1 MSAGA
6 GAWLT
11 DARLVIAMALHEL
24 RRRKSLAVISVLTL
38 VILGL
43 YGWGTSEILG
53 DLTSGPAAE
62 ALPAE
67 ETARGA
73 GFIML
78 GIAVFLTFSLA
89 SVLAI
94 FTTMSAIRGDA
105 EQGLLQPVL
114 VRPVARSAVVIGRIA
129 AATLVGLVY
138 VAVVVGIASL
148 LTELAGGEAPGNLP
162 AVIGALAGAVAVIA
176 ALTVLFSTFFGSSA
190 SGMAAMMLVSGGF
203 FASLVRQIGE
213 ATGSEGVERWAGLVT
228 DVLGF
233 NALYE
238 GSLGALTDGVR
249 GIAGLAIEL
258 GPFGAQ
264 RSLDTGLVLLT
275 LLELVVLAALAT
287 WRLRRIDL

>member
-1 MSAGA
+1 MSGV
-6 GAWLT
+6 GMWMT
-11 DARLVIAMALHEL
+11 DARLVIAMALNEL
-24 RRRKSLAVISVLTL
+24 RRRKSLAVVSVLTL

-43 YGWGTSEILG
+43 YGWGTSEVLG
-53 DLTSGPAAE
+53 GLADVPAQSG
-62 ALPAE
+62 LPAE

-94 FTTMSAIRGDA
+94 FTTMSAIKGDA

-114 VRPVARSAVVIGRIA
+114 VRPVARSAVVVGRIA
-129 AATLVGLVY
+129 AATLVGFIY
-138 VAVVVGIASL
+138 VTIVIAIASG
-148 LTELAGGEAPGNLP
+148 LTELGGGSAPGNLP
-162 AVIGALAGAVAVIA
+162 AVVGALTGAVAVIA
-176 ALTVLFSTFFGSSA
+176 ALTVLLSTFFGSSA

-213 ATGSEGVERWAGLVT
+213 ATGSGGVEQWAGLVT
-228 DVLGF
+228 NVLGF

-238 GSLGALTDGVR
+238 GSLGALTEGVR
-249 GIAGLAIEL
+249 GLAGLAIQL

-264 RSLDTGLVLLT
+264 RSLDAALVGVT
-275 LLELVVLAALAT
+275 LLELAVLVALAT